1 MCSTDNN
8 SMNNGVQIDD
18 VGDAFGSFGRNSAI
32 PSSNVI
38 QLAPTQRYEVYYNM
52 NHSKRGL
59 ALIFNHEFFTV
70 SHLKPRC
77 GTNVDCENL
86 KATLKDLG
94 FEVNDYHNLTQKD
107 IVKQLERVAEMDHS
121 EHDCLVIAVLSH
133 GELGL
138 LYAHDGA
145 YKADSLWHYFTADK
159 CQSLAG
165 KPKLFFIQACQGDK
179 LDPGITLKERTETDG
194 YPSSIFRIPT
204 QADFLIAYS
213 TIPGYYSW
221 RNTSRGS
228 WFMQALCVELRDN
241 GTRYDLLTMLTFVCQ
256 RVAVDF
262 ESNTPDNMTMH
273 QQKQIPCITTMLTR
287 LVKFTP
293 PKNGRVV

>member
-8 SMNNGVQIDD
+8 SSMNNGMQRDD
-18 VGDAFGSFGRNSAI
+18 VGDAFGSFGR
-32 PSSNVI
+32 SSTVSPLSVA
-38 QLAPTQRYEVYYNM
+38 QLAPTQRYAIYYNM
-52 NHSKRGL
+52 NHSKRGV

-70 SHLKPRC
+70 PHLKPRC

-86 KATLKDLG
+86 TLALKNLG
-94 FEVNDYHNLTQKD
+94 FEVNDFHNLTHKD
-107 IVKQLERVAEMDHS
+107 VVKQLERAAEMDHS

-138 LYAHDGA
+138 LYAHDTA

-179 LDPGITLKERTETDG
+179 LDPGINLKERTETDG
-194 YPSSIFRIPT
+194 LVSTFRIPT

-213 TIPGYYSW
+213 TIPGH
-221 RNTSRGS
+221 TSQPKSCTPAGR
-228 WFMQALCVELRDN
+228 
-241 GTRYDLLTMLTFVCQ
+241 TRPRTGCIFYI
-256 RVAVDF
+256 
-262 ESNTPDNMTMH
+262 
-273 QQKQIPCITTMLTR
+273 QIILYT
-287 LVKFTP
+287 
-293 PKNGRVV
+293 KNFFLHL

>member
-8 SMNNGVQIDD
+8 SSMNNGMQRDD
-18 VGDAFGSFGRNSAI
+18 VGDAFGSFGR
-32 PSSNVI
+32 SSTVSPLSVA
-38 QLAPTQRYEVYYNM
+38 QLAPTQRYAIYYNM
-52 NHSKRGL
+52 NHSKRGV

-70 SHLKPRC
+70 PHLKPRC

-86 KATLKDLG
+86 TLALKNLG
-94 FEVNDYHNLTQKD
+94 FEVNDFHNLTHKD
-107 IVKQLERVAEMDHS
+107 VVKQLERAAEMDHS

-138 LYAHDGA
+138 LYAHDTA

-179 LDPGITLKERTETDG
+179 LDPGINLKERTETDG
-194 YPSSIFRIPT
+194 LVSTFRIPT

-228 WFMQALCVELRDN
+228 WFMQALCMELRDN
-241 GTRYDLLTMLTFVCQ
+241 GTHYDLLTLLTFVCQ
-256 RVAVDF
+256 RVALDY
-262 ESNTPDNMTMH
+262 ESNTPDNMAMH

-287 LVKFTP
+287 LVKFTSP
-293 PKNGRVV
+293 RNGVI